1 MHRAYYNMQCNIE
14 SHAVKPPPLSFFFR
28 PLKPSLPQVDVISPS
43 HEVSLVVARPLAD
56 LEAALPNV
64 TRAISSL
71 AGIKVL
77 CSAEQGRAVQHC
89 SSGA

>member
-1 MHRAYYNMQCNIE
+1 M
-14 SHAVKPPPLSFFFR
+14 
-28 PLKPSLPQVDVISPS
+28 ISPS

-77 CSAEQGRAVQHC
+77 CSVEQYRAMQC
-89 SSGA
+89 SIALQVRKSGVRQAGDATELRVYGVRSGTLLGGQVHYSIF

>member
-1 MHRAYYNMQCNIE
+1 MHRVYNNIQSKFE
-14 SHAVKPPPLSFFFR
+14 SHAVKPPSPFFFL
-28 PLKPSLPQVDVISPS
+28 PTLKPSIPQVDVISPS